1 MTRYKTSLSAKLL
14 GATVAFAAAVA
25 VLIWSPAAANAQ
37 VDDADFELPDII
49 KVAKDAKDPTTS
61 EDIDLRNI
69 VQSAA
74 RRVTT
79 VQEAPAIVTVIT
91 EDEIRDRGF
100 TSLEDSLDSVPG
112 WFRLG
117 AVHSQFPFTLSRG
130 IMQGM
135 MYMKNGISMFDPNFN
150 VPSIWRLQPMETIKR
165 IEVVTGPGGVLWGAN
180 SFMGIVNVITKDADD
195 VDGVEAAVRVGDG
208 NGDRRLLRGY
218 AMAGFP
224 DLFDG
229 KAKLFLHSSFET
241 YQGTGFRMSSHMFSQ
256 PLPQPN
262 SQVIYGPL
270 TRADPPRS
278 FLFNLNGK
286 FSMGDLNVYFSAPF
300 VERHTP
306 LGFPG
311 YVVQKDLAEDALT
324 DDMGNLLCVEPPAGT
339 RPSVDTTGNCL
350 DQARRNRDNRIDWFE
365 RYLVAEYSKRLAGG
379 KAGVSVKGYVVQFN
393 RDFAQLGV
401 LKPLP
406 GLLEGGLAFKFN
418 ATSFRAGGNID
429 SDIDVTNKFRVLLG
443 VEAFHEWVPPTT
455 KNSIQGEGTE
465 SFFLGP
471 YELGRLPLPCPREP
485 IDTGANAGTSQFVEG
500 CPLTFAFKSSRTV
513 LGTYLNPQYSLSK
526 KLTIDAGARLQIAP
540 ESMGK
545 VGYPLQTVLSG
556 SAVWGFANNWFM
568 KLNYAEG
575 FRPPVFNNTSSNGDA
590 VQIGGSPDLKVENS
604 QAGQVEVNARLF
616 RGEKRIR
623 EFNFRADYSY
633 SRITNLIQING
644 GVYQNSG
651 ERGMH
656 SGEFLG
662 KLYLRGGHRVEL
674 SYTWLKMNMADK
686 GVFKA
691 MPEHWFNLTSVFFL
705 SSKLRATMNL
715 RVAGAMED
723 PNRIVE
729 YRDLAYDDEGRVV
742 DLSVNPD
749 MPPRQ
754 GKTVWPHEMVLD
766 RLPPIGDMTLG
777 LAYQA
782 TKKLELS
789 AFAYNVLN
797 QMSYQP
803 DAFHDY
809 EPRLEFMANP
819 NRDFRFVLNA
829 VLKM

>member
-1 MTRYKTSLSAKLL
+1 MDMYKNSLSAKSAL
-14 GATVAFAAAVA
+14 AAAFLA
-25 VLIWSPAAANAQ
+25 IVLVCSWNPGEAHAQ
-37 VDDADFELPDII
+37 VDDVDFELPDII
-49 KVAKDAKDPTTS
+49 TVKSGTSIAETS
-61 EDIDLRNI
+61 EDIDLRNV

-91 EDEIRDRGF
+91 DDEIKDRGF
-100 TSLEDSLDSVPG
+100 NTLEDTLDTVPG

-117 AVHSQFPFTLSRG
+117 AIHSQFPFTLSRG

-135 MYMKNGISMFDPNFN
+135 LYMKNGISMFDPNFN

-208 NGDRRLLRGY
+208 NGDRALLRGY

-229 KAKLFLHSSFET
+229 KAKLFVHTSFET
-241 YQGTGFRMSSHMFSQ
+241 YRGAGFKMPWHVFSQ
-256 PLPQPN
+256 ALPQPN
-262 SQVIYGPL
+262 SQLIYGPL
-270 TRADPPRS
+270 RQADPPRS

-311 YVVQKDLAEDALT
+311 FVVEKDRAEDNLR
-324 DDMGNLLCVEPPAGT
+324 DMNGNLICVPPPAGSGQ
-339 RPSVDTTGNCL
+339 PGVEQTGTCL
-350 DQARRNRDNRIDWFE
+350 DQARRSRDNRIDWFE
-365 RYLVAEYSKRLAGG
+365 RYVVAEYSKRLAGG
-379 KAGVSVKGYVVQFN
+379 KAGVSIKGYVVQFN
-393 RDFAQLGV
+393 KDFAHLGV
-401 LKPLP
+401 LKPVG
-406 GLLEGGLAFKFN
+406 GLLEGGLAFKFDGTN
-418 ATSFRAGGNID
+418 YRAGGNID
-429 SDIDVTNKFRVLLG
+429 SDIDLSSKMRVLLG
-443 VEAFHEWVPPTT
+443 VEAFHEWLPSTT

-471 YELGRLPLPCPREP
+471 YELGRLPLPCPRQP
-485 IDTGANAGTSQFVEG
+485 IDTGAMAGSTEFIEG
-500 CPLTFAFKSSRTV
+500 CPLTFSFASSRTV
-513 LGTYLNPQYSLSK
+513 LGAYINPQYSVSK
-526 KLTIDAGARLQIAP
+526 KLTFDAGVRLQIAP

-545 VGYPLQTVLSG
+545 VGYPLQTVVSS
-556 SAVWGFANNWFM
+556 SAVWGFAKDWYM

-575 FRPPVFNNTSSNGDA
+575 FRPPVFNNTSSNGDS
-590 VQIGGSPDLKVENS
+590 VQIGGSPDLKVEGS

-616 RGEKRIR
+616 RGAKRIR

-644 GVYQNSG
+644 GVYLNSG

-656 SGEFLG
+656 STEFLG
-662 KLYLRGGHRVEL
+662 KLYLRGGHRLEL
-674 SYTWLKMNMADK
+674 SYTWLKMVMADK
-686 GVFKA
+686 GAFKA
-691 MPEHWFNLTSVFFL
+691 MPEHWFHLTGVFKLSTKIRAMANL
-705 SSKLRATMNL
+705 K
-715 RVAGAMED
+715 VAGAFED

-729 YRDLAYDDEGRVV
+729 YRDLALDDEGRIIDLAV
-742 DLSVNPD
+742 DPTG
-749 MPPRQ
+749 MTRQ
-754 GKTVWPHEMVLD
+754 SKIVWPHEMVLD
-766 RLPPIGDMTLG
+766 RLPPIGDLTVG
-777 LAYQA
+777 LAYAA
-782 TKKLELS
+782 TKKIEIN

-797 QMSYQP
+797 QLSYQP
-803 DAFHDY
+803 DSFHDY
-809 EPRLEFMANP
+809 EPRLEFLANP
-819 NRDFRFVLNA
+819 NRDFRFVVNA